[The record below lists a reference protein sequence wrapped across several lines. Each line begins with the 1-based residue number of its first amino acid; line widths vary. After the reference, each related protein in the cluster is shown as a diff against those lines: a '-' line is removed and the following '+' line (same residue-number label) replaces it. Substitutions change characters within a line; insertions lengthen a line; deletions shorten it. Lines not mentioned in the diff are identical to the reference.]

1 MKANRNTKSFV
12 RDTRVGKRVETKTH
26 KQAMFRAGVNTDD
39 VNGIICGD
47 SDIKFMAA
55 LFYDGRPQG
64 GSFWARNDLEIYEMA
79 DKLKAEFIDES
90 HEWQY
95 QDEMLWEVRIYD

>member
-1 MKANRNTKSFV
+1 
-12 RDTRVGKRVETKTH
+12 
-26 KQAMFRAGVNTDD
+26 
-39 VNGIICGD
+39 
-47 SDIKFMAA
+47 MAA

-64 GSFWARNDLEIYEMA
+64 RSFWARNDLEIYEMA
-79 DKLKAEFIDES
+79 DKLKAEFINES